1 MTIMEHVYSETP
13 EQERAL
19 DEMQV
24 SGMLLRV
31 KNNKLSPEAALE
43 EARYLKMENIQAAKD
58 LKLFETLEALVNKNK
73 AERVKEQRDYEA
85 QWERDSQRAIASKR
99 T

>member
-1 MTIMEHVYSETP
+1 MGVTHVREVTP
-13 EQERAL
+13 EQEYLEDAV
-19 DEMQV
+19 EV
-24 SGMLLRV
+24 EGTLLLV

-73 AERVKEQRDYEA
+73 AARLKEQREYEA
-85 QWERDSQRAIASKR
+85 QWEPRRP
-99 T
+99 